1 MSTVHSFP
9 PLTAPHVHLLIL
21 GSMPGRASLRANQYY
36 AHPRNAFWPIVERL
50 FHLEPGLG
58 YEERC
63 ALLVQQGVAVW
74 DVLMSCTRESSLDSD
89 IDTSSIVAN
98 DFAEFFAAHPAIGR
112 ICFNGAMAQQVF
124 DRHVAPRLPSKVAD
138 LPRLRLPS
146 TSPANAAYSF
156 ERKLECWRVI
166 RDIR

>member
-1 MSTVHSFP
+1 
-9 PLTAPHVHLLIL
+9 
-21 GSMPGRASLRANQYY
+21 MPGRASLRANQYY

-50 FHLEPGLG
+50 FHLESGLG